1 MKNKYLI
8 ILPLLIIS
16 FLVSCNFGENNKK
29 DNQQNSTTKQKIEMK
44 NPVSYF
50 EIPVNDLEI
59 AIKFYNSVF
68 GFEFEKDNIDGNEM
82 AFFPQSENG
91 KGISGAL
98 AKGETYKPS
107 TIGTLIYFDTE
118 NIDQVLV
125 KVAENGGKT
134 LYPKT
139 SIGELGF
146 VAEFEDCE
154 GNKIGIHQNKK

>member
-1 MKNKYLI
+1 MKLKTLILTLI
-8 ILPLLIIS
+8 IYL
-16 FLVSCNFGENNKK
+16 FLVSCKFAEKK
-29 DNQQNSTTKQKIEMK
+29 VEQNSKTIQKIEMK

-50 EIPVNDLEI
+50 EIPVQDLEK

-68 GFEFEKDNIDGNEM
+68 GFEFEKDDIDGNEM
-82 AFFPQSENG
+82 AFFPQLENG

-107 TIGTLIYFDTE
+107 KTGTLIYFDTE
-118 NIDQVLV
+118 NIDEILI
-125 KVAENGGKT
+125 KVGKNGGKT

>member
-1 MKNKYLI
+1 MKLKTLILTLI
-8 ILPLLIIS
+8 IYL
-16 FLVSCNFGENNKK
+16 FLVSCKFAEKK
-29 DNQQNSTTKQKIEMK
+29 VEQNYKTKQKIEMK

-50 EIPVNDLEI
+50 EIPVQDLEK

-68 GFEFEKDNIDGNEM
+68 GFEFEKDDIDGNEM
-82 AFFPQSENG
+82 AFFPQLENG

-107 TIGTLIYFDTE
+107 KTGTLIYFDTE
-118 NIDQVLV
+118 NIDEILI
-125 KVAENGGKT
+125 KVGKNGGKT